1 MYKVAAIGDRDSIY
15 GFAAVGIDI
24 FPADSPTQAGK
35 TIRNLAESEY
45 AVIYITEELA
55 IQLENEL
62 DAFRDCPVPII
73 VPIPGLSGNTG
84 MGMRSVSKSVERAVG
99 SDIISDWD

>member
-1 MYKVAAIGDRDSIY
+1 MYRVAAIGDRDSIY
-15 GFAAVGIDI
+15 GFAAVGIEI
-24 FPADSPTQAGK
+24 FPTDSHVDAVRMVRK
-35 TIRNLAESEY
+35 LAESDY

-55 IQLENEL
+55 SRIETEL
-62 DAFRDCPVPII
+62 DTYRDSPVPII

-99 SDIISDWD
+99 SDIISD